1 MSVRDNDGDNN
12 DSIVNRIKI
21 IIIDVMV
28 KRVIS

>member
-12 DSIVNRIKI
+12 DSIVNRTKI
-21 IIIDVMV
+21 ITIDAMV

>member
-1 MSVRDNDGDNN
+1 MSERDNDGDNN